1 MKKNLL
7 PNCKAIFEH
16 LISLVPILLAAV
28 TVHAQGEWKWAN
40 YWTGN
45 DDPLNSN
52 TPYNYIVRTAFDDDG
67 NIYVFGSFGGDAR
80 IYDQNQSSYFCG
92 QVSIIAA
99 NTPGTV
105 LAKFDT
111 TGNLLWEKVI
121 KSNYDMSNMPYD
133 MYLKDNRIVIAGEY
147 SWDGGSGKQLW
158 FLDTLI
164 TQQIAHSYPQNEY
177 NPPFTL
183 GAYTYFVS
191 FDLDGN
197 TLQSHFVKS
206 LTRELYN
213 GQQDA
218 MPLGRRMA
226 GAYPIC
232 IDSRDNTY
240 IATST
245 QYGGSDTLPYTI
257 VIDEDSSKIY
267 NFFLPENCTESGYV
281 VNNIM
286 LYKFTSNWTLE
297 WMKAVVASTEG
308 LASPSPTHTDYPP
321 IFIPY
326 VGGMNIDENDN
337 LYLSGSIG
345 GVFLYDEYN
354 QYPMRFFWDSTHYAT
369 ISDHGLAHS
378 LPFIIKYDSDGNVQ
392 WASQAFVRNPED
404 APFYNSVVWT
414 DNCLKEQSVY
424 LMGYAELLDGL
435 SADYSFGNESNTV
448 PITQY
453 SSFFARFN
461 KDNGAFESC
470 GVVPGEKTTLDL
482 GKSSVPAVIN
492 NHLLGICRNYYN
504 NYYLLNYFNIDG
516 TFDHADTIWYTS
528 KNHSAKQGV
537 VINDDGKILCNM
549 VTNQDLFFGHDLTLN
564 FDDHLHSHAV
574 VALRYD
580 PSILEPYPEDTTG
593 VALYTKTSVRIYPNP
608 TSNTLYIESED
619 ATIDHI
625 VVLDLTG
632 KEILHQDILG
642 NRGEINVSSLPN
654 GVYMLKALCNGSFQI
669 SKFVKSNVNQ

>member
-1 MKKNLL
+1 
-7 PNCKAIFEH
+7 
-16 LISLVPILLAAV
+16 
-28 TVHAQGEWKWAN
+28 
-40 YWTGN
+40 
-45 DDPLNSN
+45 
-52 TPYNYIVRTAFDDDG
+52 
-67 NIYVFGSFGGDAR
+67 
-80 IYDQNQSSYFCG
+80 
-92 QVSIIAA
+92 
-99 NTPGTV
+99 
-105 LAKFDT
+105 
-111 TGNLLWEKVI
+111 
-121 KSNYDMSNMPYD
+121 
-133 MYLKDNRIVIAGEY
+133 
-147 SWDGGSGKQLW
+147 
-158 FLDTLI
+158 
-164 TQQIAHSYPQNEY
+164 
-177 NPPFTL
+177 
-183 GAYTYFVS
+183 
-191 FDLDGN
+191 
-197 TLQSHFVKS
+197 
-206 LTRELYN
+206 
-213 GQQDA
+213 
-218 MPLGRRMA
+218 
-226 GAYPIC
+226 
-232 IDSRDNTY
+232 
-240 IATST
+240 
-245 QYGGSDTLPYTI
+245 
-257 VIDEDSSKIY
+257 
-267 NFFLPENCTESGYV
+267 
-281 VNNIM
+281 
-286 LYKFTSNWTLE
+286 
-297 WMKAVVASTEG
+297 
-308 LASPSPTHTDYPP
+308 
-321 IFIPY
+321 
-326 VGGMNIDENDN
+326 
-337 LYLSGSIG
+337 
-345 GVFLYDEYN
+345 
-354 QYPMRFFWDSTHYAT
+354 MRFFWDSTHYAT

-580 PSILEPYPEDTTG
+580 PSILEPYSEDTTG